1 MVRICELAQAA
12 LNTGYLTIA
21 AEEQL
26 RKLLA
31 TPYDLEDF
39 NAFMLLQEAAM
50 KGQVKQE
57 SRERLQ
63 ALSVKQC

>member
-63 ALSVKQC
+63 ALSVERC